1 MVYLFIDSLAKE
13 YPVRIVCEVLSVSFS
28 SFYAWKRQ
36 KTYVLSQKKKY
47 LSKKVKEIFDEHRSR
62 YGALR
67 ISAELKAQGEK
78 IGPKLTQT
86 LMKSQDL
93 KAIQPKSFVP
103 KTTNSN
109 HGLVRSDNL
118 LLDRESVKE
127 INEVF
132 VGDITYIPM
141 SNGSWLY
148 LASWQDMKSR
158 KIVGWELAD
167 NMRSQLVIS
176 ALQKA
181 IDRRELIIG
190 LIIHSDGGGQ
200 YASKEFRDLLQKH
213 KFKQSMTRR
222 DNHYDNAM
230 GESFFSRF
238 KAELIQ
244 KGGFLNFE
252 DAYTEIFEYIEI
264 YYNLKRRHSGIGY
277 AIPEEYEIKFV
288 NDGNRIYVC
297 EEKIAKPLPN
307 EWVQSASIVS
317 KKIASQ
323 NVY

>member
-13 YPVRIVCEVLSVSFS
+13 YPVRVSCNALDVSFS
-28 SFYAWKRQ
+28 SFYSWKR
-36 KTYVLSQKKKY
+36 KATYALSEKKKD
-47 LSKKVKEIFDEHRSR
+47 LSEKVKGVFDEHRSR

-67 ISAELKAQGEK
+67 ISVELRSQGEK

-86 LMKSQDL
+86 LMKSQNL

-103 KTTNSN
+103 KTTNSK
-109 HGLVRSDNL
+109 HDLGRSDNL
-118 LLDRESVKE
+118 LLDREPVKS

-167 NMRSQLVIS
+167 NMRSQLVIN

-181 IDRRELIIG
+181 IDRRELPEG

-200 YASKEFRDLLQKH
+200 YASKEFRDLLKKH

-277 AIPEEYEIKFV
+277 EIPEEYEIKFV
-288 NDGNRIYVC
+288 NKGNTIYVC
-297 EEKIAKPLPN
+297 EEKITKRLPN
-307 EWVQSASIVS
+307 EWVHNASIVS
-317 KKIASQ
+317 KKLSPN
-323 NVY
+323 NV

>member
-13 YPVRIVCEVLSVSFS
+13 YPVRVSCNALDVSFS
-28 SFYAWKRQ
+28 SFYSWKR
-36 KTYVLSQKKKY
+36 KETYALSEKKKA
-47 LSKKVKEIFDEHRSR
+47 LSEKVKGVFDEHRSR

-67 ISAELKAQGEK
+67 ISVELRSQGEK

-86 LMKSQDL
+86 LMKSQNL

-103 KTTNSN
+103 KTTNSK
-109 HGLVRSDNL
+109 HDLGRSDNL
-118 LLDRESVKE
+118 LLDREPVKS

-167 NMRSQLVIS
+167 NMRSQLVIN

-181 IDRRELIIG
+181 IDRRELPEG

-200 YASKEFRDLLQKH
+200 YASKEFRDLLKKH

-264 YYNLKRRHSGIGY
+264 Y
-277 AIPEEYEIKFV
+277 
-288 NDGNRIYVC
+288 
-297 EEKIAKPLPN
+297 
-307 EWVQSASIVS
+307 
-317 KKIASQ
+317 
-323 NVY
+323 

>member
-1 MVYLFIDSLAKE
+1 MVYLFIGSLAKE
-13 YPVRIVCEVLSVSFS
+13 YPVRVSCGALGVSFS

-36 KTYVLSQKKKY
+36 GTYVLSDKKKA
-47 LSKKVKEIFDEHRSR
+47 LSEKVKEVFQEHRSR

-67 ISAELKAQGEK
+67 ISAELKSQGEK

-109 HGLVRSDNL
+109 HELGRSENL
-118 LLDRESVKE
+118 LLDKEPVKK

-141 SNGSWLY
+141 NNGGWLY

-167 NMRSQLVIS
+167 NMRSQLVINS
-176 ALQKA
+176 LQKA
-181 IDRRELIIG
+181 IDRRELQEG

-244 KGGFLNFE
+244 KGGFLNFQ

-288 NDGNRIYVC
+288 NEGNRIYVC
-297 EEKIAKPLPN
+297 EEKITKRLPN
-307 EWVQSASIVS
+307 EWVQHASIVS
-317 KKIASQ
+317 KKLSS
-323 NVY
+323 

>member
-13 YPVRIVCEVLSVSFS
+13 YPVRVSCNALEVSFS

-36 KTYVLSQKKKY
+36 ETYALSDKKKA
-47 LSKKVKEIFDEHRSR
+47 LSEKVKEVFQEHRSR

-67 ISAELKAQGEK
+67 ISAELRTRGEK
-78 IGPKLTQT
+78 IGPKLTQR
-86 LMKSQDL
+86 LMKSQNL

-109 HGLVRSDNL
+109 HELGRSENL
-118 LLDRESVKE
+118 LLDREPVKS

-141 SNGSWLY
+141 CNGGWLY
-148 LASWQDMKSR
+148 LATWQDMKSR
-158 KIVGWELAD
+158 KIIGWELAD
-167 NMRSQLVIS
+167 NMRSHLVIS

-181 IDRRELIIG
+181 IDRRELSEG

-213 KFKQSMTRR
+213 RFKQSMTRR

-277 AIPEEYEIKFV
+277 NIPEEYEIKFV
-288 NDGNRIYVC
+288 NEGNRIYVC
-297 EEKIAKPLPN
+297 EEKITKPLPN
-307 EWVQSASIVS
+307 EWVQNASIVS
-317 KKIASQ
+317 KKLSS
-323 NVY
+323 